1 MGRAVAFVTGASR
14 GIGRASAIALARAG
28 FDVALTARTVHEG
41 EGRVET
47 PYSGGLAAA
56 PVAVAGS
63 LETTAAEIDA
73 EGVDALP
80 VQMDL
85 LATESLDAAVA
96 AVLDRFGR
104 VDLLL
109 NNAIWSGPG
118 LLDRIESLD
127 LVALERALFAN
138 ALQQVALIQ
147 RVLPAM
153 IEQGGGQVFNMTSSA
168 GQVDAA
174 PYKVVEVGMLGLAHC
189 ASKGAFHR
197 IAPILQAEHAKDG
210 IRAINLDPG
219 FTQTETMNAL
229 GLPTLGAATPEVT
242 GAVVAWLATHREET
256 KWDGRTVDTHALCA
270 ELELVAGWPPPRS

>member
-153 IEQGGGQVFNMTSSA
+153 IEQGGGRSS
-168 GQVDAA
+168 
-174 PYKVVEVGMLGLAHC
+174 
-189 ASKGAFHR
+189 
-197 IAPILQAEHAKDG
+197 
-210 IRAINLDPG
+210 
-219 FTQTETMNAL
+219 T
-229 GLPTLGAATPEVT
+229 
-242 GAVVAWLATHREET
+242 
-256 KWDGRTVDTHALCA
+256 
-270 ELELVAGWPPPRS
+270 